1 MPSGDFL
8 RERLTRGL
16 DPEQLQA
23 VTTAR
28 TPLCIVAPAGSGKTS
43 VLTRRIAYRVV
54 SGTTNASRVLAI
66 SFTRAAA
73 FQLKVRTE
81 ALLEGEHIT
90 AGTFH
95 SFALSGLKRHWDRNR
110 LRHPRI
116 LNSKTSLVSEAYGR
130 VLGEQET
137 RDTGGSRPSSRSQSN
152 LVNALAGQ
160 VEWYKAR
167 AILPHQLGNSPGAV
181 SSHSGISD
189 DLARIVYQTYEQ
201 LKSERNLVD
210 MDDLVLLYT
219 SILASSPTFAEEER
233 FLYRHLYVDEFQ
245 DVNQAQMDLLLGLLG
260 SRSDLTVVGD
270 PDQSIYGWNG
280 SDPTLMLTLPDRF
293 PSMEVKSL
301 ATNYRSTPELLR
313 SARAVLPRPANP
325 RFGVSPSAYRASQA
339 ISVPRIVNAQNE
351 EDEAKEVLRTVQR
364 LHYQGVRFGQM
375 AVLARVGASLSPT
388 EIALSRA
395 NIPLRTPSSPSLFFR
410 QGVAEYL
417 IFLRRSGTNMSLTS
431 LIDVFEASLVA
442 PQSLGAAESPAAP
455 AIELASLRVLIS
467 MASRLRREGQEY
479 SALEFIS
486 LVEDGTLES
495 VGETGAVTLTTFHRA
510 KGLEWYHVSIVGC
523 EDGFSPHYQATSP
536 GALEEEQRLL
546 YVAMTRATDSLSL
559 SHTKTRKLSN
569 RSVQRR
575 PSPYLS
581 RISIAPERL
590 STELSA
596 NGDSITN
603 TLTRA
608 KREMVARAPTP
619 IAVPEVLHAL
629 QRWRTFAARRAR
641 TTPEAIASDG
651 LIKLLARTRPQS
663 QADLAAIKGSKQ
675 LRLDRHVEEILEIL
689 RL

>member
-1 MPSGDFL
+1 MSAGDIL

-23 VTTAR
+23 VTTSH

-54 SGTTNASRVLAI
+54 SGTTSASRVVAI

-81 ALLEGEHIT
+81 ALLEGEQIT
-90 AGTFH
+90 TGTFH

-116 LNSKTSLVSEAYGR
+116 LNSKTSLISEAYGR
-130 VLGEQET
+130 VLGEQGKYDKDKT
-137 RDTGGSRPSSRSQSN
+137 RASSRSQGD
-152 LVNALAGQ
+152 LVSALAAQ

-167 AILPHQLGNSPGAV
+167 AILPHQLENSPENR
-181 SSHSGISD
+181 SSASGISN

-210 MDDLVLLYT
+210 MDDLVLLYSTVLST
-219 SILASSPTFAEEER
+219 SAAFVEEER

-245 DVNQAQMDLLLGLLG
+245 DVNQAQMDLLMGLLG
-260 SRSDLTVVGD
+260 NRSDLTVVGD

-280 SDPTLMLTLPDRF
+280 SDPTLMLSLPNRF

-301 ATNYRSTPELLR
+301 ATNYRSTPELVR
-313 SARAVLPRPANP
+313 SARAVLPR
-325 RFGVSPSAYRASQA
+325 SSAPQFAVTPKAHRAPQA
-339 ISVPRIVNAQNE
+339 RSTPRIVNAHNE

-364 LHYQGVRFGQM
+364 LHYQGVRFGQI

-388 EIALSRA
+388 EVALSRA
-395 NIPLRTPSSPSLFFR
+395 AIPIKTPSSPALYFR
-410 QGVAEYL
+410 EGVAEYL
-417 IFLRRSGTNMSLTS
+417 TSLRRSGTNMSLTS
-431 LIDVFEASLVA
+431 LIDAFEASLAA
-442 PQSLGAAESPAAP
+442 PQSRGSTESFVPP
-455 AIELASLRVLIS
+455 VVELASLKVLIS
-467 MASRLRREGQEY
+467 MASRLRRQGQEY

-495 VGETGAVTLTTFHRA
+495 TSETGAVTLTTFHRA
-510 KGLEWYHVSIVGC
+510 KGLEWFHVSIVGC
-523 EDGFSPHYQATSP
+523 EDGFSPHYQASSP
-536 GALEEEQRLL
+536 SEVEEEQRLF
-546 YVAMTRATDSLSL
+546 YVAMTRATDSLAL
-559 SHTKTRKLSN
+559 SHVKMRKLSN

-575 PSPYLS
+575 PSPYLA
-581 RISIAPERL
+581 RIPLVSERPSSELTANGASIA
-590 STELSA
+590 
-596 NGDSITN
+596 N
-603 TLTRA
+603 TLNRA
-608 KREMVARAPTP
+608 KQEMVARSPTP
-619 IAVPEVLHAL
+619 IAVPEILHAL
-629 QRWRTFAARRAR
+629 QRWRTSAARQAR

-663 QADLAAIKGSKQ
+663 RADLSTIKGSAQ
-675 LRLDRHVEEILEIL
+675 LRLDRHVEEILELL